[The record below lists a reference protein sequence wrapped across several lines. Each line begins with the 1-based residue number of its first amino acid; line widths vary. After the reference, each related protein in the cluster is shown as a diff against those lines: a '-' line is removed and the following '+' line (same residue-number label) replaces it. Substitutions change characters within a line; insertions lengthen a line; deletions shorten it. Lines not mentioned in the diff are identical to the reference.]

1 VRNILTRRSAV
12 LAAVLLVISACG
24 TTAPAT
30 QRAGTPAAGTPAAG
44 TPRAGTPAAGTPAAG
59 TPATSPGA
67 NDGELV
73 VGISWNNYDQPRW
86 ACCDA
91 PGIKQVVEDAGGRVI
106 ETVAANSTEIQL
118 SNIDGLIA
126 QGMDVLILLAKDP
139 DAMQA
144 KLTEVKDLGIPIIG
158 YDRLVEDED
167 VFYITF
173 DNQGVGRIM
182 AEVITELVPEGNYAI
197 IKGHSADPNAD
208 FLRAGMDPVLKEH
221 PGITIPDGCENYSD
235 DWKTENANANM
246 VACLGA
252 TDNDIQAVLSEN
264 DSMAGGVI
272 AALGDVGLEIP
283 VSGQD
288 GDIAALHRVALG
300 TQTVSVWK
308 DSFELG
314 KVAGAVAVS
323 LYNGTQMSGV
333 DISDLEI
340 ADYAA
345 PPLGT
350 KAVQFETPG
359 GNSVWSITLN
369 PNPVQIDNLN
379 EPIESGWAD
388 AAQPGDTPGDGKAFI
403 CEGVDPSD
411 VPACQ

>member
-1 VRNILTRRSAV
+1 MSFNRRAALLPAVMFIIL
-12 LAAVLLVISACG
+12 AC
-24 TTAPAT
+24 TTASPSA
-30 QRAGTPAAGTPAAG
+30 APGTGAPS
-44 TPRAGTPAAGTPAAG
+44 
-59 TPATSPGA
+59 SPGT
-67 NDGELV
+67 DDEFV

-86 ACCDA
+86 ACCDG
-91 PGIKQVVEDAGGRVI
+91 PGITEVVEAAGGRVI

-144 KLTEVKDLGIPIIG
+144 KLDEVKALGIPIIG

-173 DNQGVGRIM
+173 DNQGVGTIM
-182 AEVITELVPEGNYAI
+182 AETITGLVPEGNYAI

-208 FLRAGMDPVLKEH
+208 FLREGMAPVLAEH
-221 PGITIPDGCENYSD
+221 PGIVIPEGCENYSD

-246 VACLGA
+246 VACLAA
-252 TDNDIQAVLSEN
+252 TSNDIQAVLSEN

-272 AALGDVGLEIP
+272 AALQEVGLAIP

-314 KVAGAVAVS
+314 KVAGAVAVQ
-323 LYNGTQMSGV
+323 LHNGTQMSELDVSDV
-333 DISDLEI
+333 DI

-345 PPLGT
+345 PPAGT
-350 KAVQFETPG
+350 AAVQFETPG

-369 PNPVQIDNLN
+369 PNPVLIENLN

-388 AAQPGDTPGDGKAFI
+388 AAQPGDVAGDGKAFI
-403 CEGVDPSD
+403 CEGVDAAA

>member
-1 VRNILTRRSAV
+1 MSFKRRAAF
-12 LAAVLLVISACG
+12 LPAVLLIIAACTSG
-24 TTAPAT
+24 TA
-30 QRAGTPAAGTPAAG
+30 TPAPG
-44 TPRAGTPAAGTPAAG
+44 
-59 TPATSPGA
+59 SPGA
-67 NDGELV
+67 DEFV

-91 PGIKQVVEDAGGRVI
+91 PGIKEVVEAAGGRVI

-139 DAMQA
+139 DAMA
-144 KLTEVKDLGIPIIG
+144 SKLAEVKDLGIPIIG
-158 YDRLVEDED
+158 YDRLVSDED

-173 DNQGVGRIM
+173 DNQGVGTIM
-182 AEVITELVPEGNYAI
+182 AEVITGLVPEGNYAI

-208 FLRAGMDPVLKEH
+208 FLRAGMQTVLDDF

-272 AALGDVGLEIP
+272 AALEEVGLDIP

-288 GDIAALHRVALG
+288 GDIAALHRVATG
-300 TQTVSVWK
+300 QQTVSVWK
-308 DSFELG
+308 DSLQLG
-314 KVAGAVAVS
+314 RVAGEVAVQ
-323 LYNGTQMSGV
+323 LHNGTAMQDI
-333 DISDLEI
+333 DISGLEI

-345 PPLGT
+345 PPAGT
-350 KAVQFETPG
+350 KAVQFQIENGPQ
-359 GNSVWSITLN
+359 VWSITLA
-369 PNPVQIDNLN
+369 PNPVLLDNLH

-388 AAQPGDTPGDGKAFI
+388 AAALGGEGSGKAVI
-403 CEGVDPSD
+403 CEGVDPAT